1 MVILVSVVYN
11 RVMITNILDQSFT
24 DFAQKAK
31 TIEKNEQRVRL
42 DTLADYYTNRIST
55 NETELVTKY
64 AETLVS
70 GGQPHTPDPRLY
82 MRRDLL
88 GLVQDSYALGIAD
101 ALVDL
106 EDVQFF
112 DKKTNA
118 EFALTPDDKLQRDIA
133 KLQRDI
139 QASQQIVRQTKT
151 LNQYTNTLQSLQNQA
166 QALGNT
172 QATQTLTGLAEDL
185 QRLKIDSN
193 IRSTTKLIN
202 QQLDKGQ
209 KPYDRLMQKLEQ
221 EKYDV
226 EESRKEDPIYDDN
239 GRLIKQRPITVGDY
253 ATPQEYL
260 VKRAIEE
267 KLKYL
272 ENRRDS
278 LAETPPVVLDE
289 DKDFF
294 RWYADKRL
302 IPIANRYQIG
312 LEDKNEEAKKIV
324 TDYTQKIN
332 NNTVTQASKGEY
344 TNRVINKLL
353 NIEEKVERNTDEEE
367 KKANK
372 FNGSQQE
379 RFKRDQRPIKRVQ
392 RVVATEL
399 AIAYNVG
406 RLKAYLKA
414 GIQYVTIST
423 SMYSPD
429 VCQYCEDTAVKTE
442 EEPIKISS
450 LLKNAYRNQGFN
462 KDIQPKV
469 SDLRYLPNHP
479 YCFVDGTMVT
489 MYDILK
495 GKEYQKNI
503 SEIVVGDYVKVPTKN
518 KYQKV
523 VQTHKNHY
531 GEYLYKIRTNTGQAI
546 TTTGNHPLW
555 DGTDWREAQYFNVG
569 DNLFTHSFSDNS
581 EDERSVRI
589 QQEYKK
595 CNDVVFTNE
604 SEQQVCD
611 DGTES
616 SWYTQDTQGDV
627 NRKKQNQHQSK
638 TTQLRSDESQQSIKR
653 CGGEKENVSCNYR
666 EDATTTSLQQ
676 TKQTPEWQGNS
687 LQEWIQRES
696 RTLCEKRLGIQCRLG
711 SSKVRLK
718 VRVRESV
725 AIIRWQNLSTR
736 FLFGGLGC
744 VHRSE
749 RLLDRG
755 WQREVR
761 SLSGTVSR
769 DQNGSIGQQE
779 LSTTNQS
786 FQGLS
791 RVCIESFEKFVEP
804 QFVYN
809 ISVVDD
815 NMYFANGILSH
826 NCFCY
831 YKPHPKRDPEDKQ
844 DSQGVYADPN
854 SWKFILGAGLGVSL
868 VFLAFALTT
877 GRKISVPTTI
887 PTRLPV
893 RVPQAIPEI
902 ISETQ
907 PQSIPVITK
916 PTQTIA
922 LPPSQLNPVNIPF
935 LRTIITKLD
944 PNEIQDLAYVI
955 NDPSL
960 NPNEKLAII
969 LDIGASKGATVP
981 DRAKEFTET
990 LESIVQQV
998 TKGSRRKF
1006 ITEQTNR
1013 VQQTYDRNTQAL
1025 ATRIAQEQAKAQ
1037 AIDPQNPTKSAIAG
1051 VSNSVK
1057 NINKTYIQSQ
1067 LKSIQTTK
1075 QIALESY
1082 NKVADKT
1089 KSSDLKY
1096 KAELQQ
1102 KLDTLSSME
1111 QGLLEQK
1118 QVLGDIQE
1126 YLNDLVV
1133 PTKAVVR
1140 KTNKAVIQQQLSN
1153 TTAAVDRLIDG
1164 SGLTTIVDKTMQ
1176 TTRLQQAQ
1184 EEYKKL
1190 LELLVDL
1197 SPAESSKYTKRVQ
1210 DLNRRIEKAQGVEL
1224 KRFMGNTASFG
1235 KYTTYKY
1242 S

>member
-1 MVILVSVVYN
+1 MSVVYN
-11 RVMITNILDQSFT
+11 KRMITNILNQSFS

-31 TIEKNEQRVRL
+31 TIEKNVQRQRL
-42 DTLADYYTNRIST
+42 GTLADYYTNRVSN
-55 NETELVTKY
+55 NETELITKY
-64 AETLVS
+64 ADSLIS

-106 EDVQFF
+106 QDVQFSYE
-112 DKKTNA
+112 KTDA
-118 EFALTPDDKLQRDIA
+118 EFALSPDDKLQRDIQ

-139 QASQQIVRQTKT
+139 AQSQQIVRQTKT
-151 LNQYTNTLQSLQNQA
+151 LNQYTNTLQSLQQQA
-166 QALGNT
+166 QALNNT
-172 QATQTLTGLAEDL
+172 QATQTLNQLSKQLDS
-185 QRLKIDSN
+185 LKTN
-193 IRSTTKLIN
+193 NTVRGVTKLVN
-202 QQLDKGQ
+202 QQIQKGQ
-209 KPYDRLMQKLEQ
+209 TQQ
-221 EKYDV
+221 
-226 EESRKEDPIYDDN
+226 S
-239 GRLIKQRPITVGDY
+239 QAQATVNQQIA
-253 ATPQEYL
+253 ATGQPNTQDYL

-278 LAETPPVVLDE
+278 LASTPPVVLDE
-289 DKDFF
+289 DADFF

-302 IPIANRYQIG
+302 VPIANRYQQG
-312 LEDKNEEAKKIV
+312 LQDKNNEAKDIATKYIEEINKGTTTQAAKGTATDKIV
-324 TDYTQKIN
+324 
-332 NNTVTQASKGEY
+332 
-344 TNRVINKLL
+344 RKLL
-353 NIEEKVERNTDEEE
+353 SIEDSSTPSPKD
-367 KKANK
+367 KK
-372 FNGSQQE
+372 
-379 RFKRDQRPIKRVQ
+379 RPIKRVQ

-406 RLKAYLKA
+406 RLKAYMKA
-414 GIQYVTIST
+414 GVQYVTIST

-429 VCQYCEDTAVKTE
+429 VCQYCDDTAAKTE
-442 EEPIKISS
+442 QEPIKISS

-479 YCFVDGTMVT
+479 YCF
-489 MYDILK
+489 
-495 GKEYQKNI
+495 
-503 SEIVVGDYVKVPTKN
+503 
-518 KYQKV
+518 
-523 VQTHKNHY
+523 
-531 GEYLYKIRTNTGQAI
+531 
-546 TTTGNHPLW
+546 
-555 DGTDWREAQYFNVG
+555 
-569 DNLFTHSFSDNS
+569 
-581 EDERSVRI
+581 
-589 QQEYKK
+589 
-595 CNDVVFTNE
+595 
-604 SEQQVCD
+604 
-611 DGTES
+611 
-616 SWYTQDTQGDV
+616 
-627 NRKKQNQHQSK
+627 
-638 TTQLRSDESQQSIKR
+638 
-653 CGGEKENVSCNYR
+653 
-666 EDATTTSLQQ
+666 
-676 TKQTPEWQGNS
+676 
-687 LQEWIQRES
+687 
-696 RTLCEKRLGIQCRLG
+696 
-711 SSKVRLK
+711 
-718 VRVRESV
+718 
-725 AIIRWQNLSTR
+725 
-736 FLFGGLGC
+736 
-744 VHRSE
+744 
-749 RLLDRG
+749 
-755 WQREVR
+755 
-761 SLSGTVSR
+761 
-769 DQNGSIGQQE
+769 
-779 LSTTNQS
+779 
-786 FQGLS
+786 
-791 RVCIESFEKFVEP
+791 
-804 QFVYN
+804 
-809 ISVVDD
+809 
-815 NMYFANGILSH
+815 
-826 NCFCY
+826 CF
-831 YKPHPKRDPEDKQ
+831 YKPHPKRDPDDKEET
-844 DSQGVYADPN
+844 GGIYADPN

-877 GRKISVPTTI
+877 GRKISVPQTI
-887 PTRLPV
+887 PTSLPV
-893 RVPQAIPEI
+893 RATQAIPEI
-902 ISETQ
+902 ISDIQ

-1025 ATRIAQEQAKAQ
+1025 ATRITQEQAKAQ